1 MTYGVVCTFDLK
13 NASSTDYQNAYSD
26 LEALG
31 LKRAQGNSS
40 GGETVIPTT
49 TVLGSYNGE
58 SAASVRDHVRTKV
71 QAAFKARGLRSEI
84 FVIVGGQDWTW
95 GSTTS

>member
-1 MTYGVVCTFDLK
+1 MTYGVICTFDLK
-13 NASSTDYQNAYSD
+13 NASSTDYQNAYAD

-49 TVLGSYNGE
+49 TVLGAYNGE
-58 SAASVRDHVRTKV
+58 SAAAVRDHVRTKI
-71 QAAFKARGLRSEI
+71 QAAFEARRLRSEI

>member
-1 MTYGVVCTFDLK
+1 MAYGVVCTFDLK
-13 NASSTDYQNAYSD
+13 NESGTDYQNAYSD

-40 GGETVIPTT
+40 GDESVIPTT

-58 SAASVRDHVRTKV
+58 SAASIRDHVRTKV
-71 QAAFKARGLRSEI
+71 QAAFKARGLSSEI
-84 FVIVGGQDWTW
+84 FIVVGGQDPTW